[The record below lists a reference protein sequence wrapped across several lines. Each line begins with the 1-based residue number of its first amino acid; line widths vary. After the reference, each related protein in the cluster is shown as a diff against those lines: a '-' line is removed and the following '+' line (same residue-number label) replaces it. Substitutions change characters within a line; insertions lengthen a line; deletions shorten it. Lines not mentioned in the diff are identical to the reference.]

1 MDPVTLGLILKAA
14 GAVFTTGMGVAQTV
28 KQRKLQKQAQKD
40 ASIAMLEARKDL
52 DKNVYEALGIPK
64 EVYDLQREA
73 IFTTG
78 AAYLQAAQEGSQRGV
93 GAVTGQG
100 LQAAQAGQAQVSA
113 VQAAQIYELDKM
125 IAAEEA
131 KKDQLEMGLNVGEA
145 IGAQKDARDAAQAA
159 EIGKETMAKGIMSG
173 IDVAVQAAPLISGD
187 KDERKAFKELMNR
200 KASEG
205 MSDEDFI
212 SKLASALNLKK
223 EEGEDDSTFSAR
235 VQSAAMDKDAD
246 ALSKLT
252 EFLFN
257 PPPPPTQAIPQIGI
271 PTSVAPLSLDPFAL
285 DATFGTSMNLST
297 GGKFGGVVFNPITG
311 QYEYSFTN

>member
-14 GAVFTTGMGVAQTV
+14 GAVFTTGMGIAQTV

-64 EVYDLQREA
+64 EVYGLQRDA
-73 IFTTG
+73 ILTTG

-100 LQAAQAGQAQVSA
+100 LQAAQAAQAQVSA
-113 VQAAQIYELDKM
+113 AQAQQMFELDKM
-125 IAAEEA
+125 IATEEA
-131 KKDQLEMGLNVGEA
+131 RKDQLEMGLNMAEA
-145 IGAQKDARDAAQAA
+145 MGAQKEARDAAQAA
-159 EIGKETMAKGIMSG
+159 EKGKETMAKGIMSG
-173 IDVAVQAAPLISGD
+173 IDVAVQAAPLMAGD
-187 KDERKAFKELMNR
+187 KDQRKAFKELMNR

-212 SKLASALNLKK
+212 SKLASALNMEKQA
-223 EEGEDDSTFSAR
+223 GEDDSTFNAR

-246 ALSKLT
+246 ALNKLT
-252 EFLFN
+252 EFLFTPPTPPTSTPN
-257 PPPPPTQAIPQIGI
+257 PYGVPIMVTPPPSEQPNPYPQFSNRLGYI
-271 PTSVAPLSLDPFAL
+271 DP
-285 DATFGTSMNLST
+285 M
-297 GGKFGGVVFNPITG
+297 TG
-311 QYEYSFTN
+311 QIRY